1 MTTNRRAVLGA
12 IGLAPLATLSSAAM
26 ARAARPADRVDAFLR
41 ARMAAKAIPGAGLAV
56 TRPGHPDKV
65 AAYGLASIELGVA
78 ATDRTVFPMASA
90 SKMLAGFAAGKL
102 AEMGRLDLDAPAR
115 TYLPEL
121 PATVAGVRVHHLL
134 SHTSGLRGP
143 GANPDF
149 QAQQAKREGR
159 EAYVGPLR
167 LDVFTDDEIL
177 RLGAA
182 VAPAEAPGARWRY
195 NQFPYFLFGLIVAR
209 LSGRSYAEFV
219 AESLLRPLGIAGAL
233 YGDHRTLVPGRN
245 PTNYTRQFG
254 PLQNYGLKYTPG
266 YWPAAGLNISPAEAV
281 KLLAAFR
288 PGRLLREETLDRLWR
303 RARLNDGSEANYGL
317 GFTVTTSNGRTWVGH
332 EGGGCCYFGW
342 WPDRQLGLAILLNLS
357 GSHEDGIEAAL
368 AELLLG
374 GSAAAPAS
382 SPAL

>member
-1 MTTNRRAVLGA
+1 
-12 IGLAPLATLSSAAM
+12 
-26 ARAARPADRVDAFLR
+26 
-41 ARMAAKAIPGAGLAV
+41 MAAKGIPGAGLAV
-56 TRPGHPDKV
+56 TRPGIPDKV
-65 AAYGLASIELGVA
+65 AAYGLASIELGIA
-78 ATDRTVFPMASA
+78 ATGRTVFPIASA
-90 SKMLAGFAAGKL
+90 SKMLAGLAAGKL

-121 PATVAGVRVHHLL
+121 PETVAGVRIHHLL

-143 GANPDF
+143 GANPDYA
-149 QAQQAKREGR
+149 AQQAAREGR

-177 RLGAA
+177 RYGAA

-219 AESLLRPLGIAGAL
+219 AETLLRPLGIAGAL

-245 PTNYTRQFG
+245 PINYTRQFG
-254 PLQNYGLKYTPG
+254 PLQNYALRYTPG
-266 YWPAAGLNISPAEAV
+266 YWPAAGLNLCAADAL
-281 KLLAAFR
+281 KLLSACR
-288 PGRLLREETLDRLWR
+288 PGRLLRQETLGRLWQ
-303 RARLNDGSEANYGL
+303 RARLNDGSEADYGL

-342 WPDRQLGLAILLNLS
+342 WPREQLGLAILLNLS

-368 AELLLG
+368 AETLLAG
-374 GSAAAPAS
+374 PPAGHAS